1 MYSPLFENSPFCSE
15 GLTSILLSDLLSPD
29 SMVAICSSRQFL
41 LGGTV
46 SLINL
51 CCDSLTERLLKS
63 GDEAFDVHYLKYHN
77 AFHGGRCLV
86 SSPTAAESLKCDGV
100 QFTGSTEF
108 FFVGSLMLRV
118 SLYPC
123 LRMKNETQQRY
134 RNILKIIKNASED
147 RSTPLPTHIKT
158 QGKNVVSAMV
168 GWNAFM
174 RDEMFVIPIT
184 KFALLQLQWLRAA
197 SRANHGSNLIL
208 IPEWLCKEP
217 SLWITEAA
225 HTFSHL
231 LKPHQ
236 AEAAVECATE
246 LLQVGTKMNHADG
259 ASFSPIVVHD
269 LVKIIVAFVHAGVH
283 KAKVKQ
289 AHKGRSRRALHSN
302 NQDATEEDDRH
313 LNIYHSFDH
322 DDLGVAVF
330 TNQLVLTNLCPTLLQ
345 AFCALDVIEGLD
357 VDREHGFD
365 KFQAKGEIADLLL
378 WLIGHPNGLCMQSIA
393 QLPSQP
399 LVRFAKSLSAAI
411 GYIFDDALH
420 RLSDVAGAAK
430 NDSLDDFI
438 ESQSNLAASR
448 LHMSRIYL
456 LLLCKLSKQP
466 NIARCVAGRADESA
480 ALDMATMLVHFIDKL
495 TCTAGGTNPDL
506 DPCLESSS
514 QILAEL
520 PNLAEDD
527 VSNKCFDL
535 LRARQEWDATYGFD
549 ISIFCHQLFALAT
562 CWDRS
567 VDASSGIIDALS
579 ANEDLDV
586 NRLRNIYR
594 RLIQEDMAMEDTS
607 EAILRHDGLI
617 RRYGYHRFKLLARRE
632 ETDEEAQ
639 DHVKD
644 MGLKQQARQ
653 DQMSHDD
660 ISLVA
665 SYDHINAFLNKLER
679 RMEERNASYTNVT
692 TTEVGRME
700 ETILSGN
707 SVLTEAQYCSN
718 LSFWVISS
726 EPFRSMHDESS
737 FAHYYDAIA
746 RSGVMSCSGKAMVKE
761 ARRCHTT
768 LPVPHPNSAAF
779 CCFAEERMDLCRSII
794 TGPVDTPYS
803 LGIFIFD
810 VFFPADYPSIAPL
823 VTFMT
828 TGGGQTRFNPNL
840 YQDGKVCLSLLG
852 TWHASDESQKWN
864 PEVSSLAQVLLSIQ
878 TQLLVTEPY
887 FNEPGYDQTKGTFA
901 GREGSKRYNCVLRL
915 ATLRHAI
922 IGYLR
927 EPPNGFA
934 EVSKRHFSMSR
945 KRIVVQAKRWM
956 LEAKGTSLFGRFER
970 AYADIIT
977 LLDTECMQSFP
988 ALPPLTDDVEAL
1000 MTLDSNFVAL
1010 CRVQHVVDDEDDTKP
1025 AARQQEVAAHAT
1037 TVGNGETGMPNVAA
1051 GVVEGSGGTFTNII
1065 HSHVSDPDEAAIVT
1079 PTSNANFYNPWADP
1093 NSCANVITG
1102 QVTGP
1107 TSDYD
1112 SDGSLY
1118 L

>member
-1 MYSPLFENSPFCSE
+1 VTIFVPFFSHSPICSE
-15 GLTSILLSDLLSPD
+15 GLASILLSDLLSPD
-29 SMVAICSSRQFL
+29 SLIATCSTRQFL

-51 CCDSLTERLLKS
+51 CCDSLTERLLKR
-63 GDEAFDVHYLKYHN
+63 GDGAFDVHYLKHYN
-77 AFHGGRCLV
+77 AFDGERCLI
-86 SSPTAAESLKCDGV
+86 SSATAAKSLKCVAV

-123 LRMKNETQQRY
+123 LRMKNEFRQRY
-134 RNILKIIKNASED
+134 RKILKTLEAASKD
-147 RSTPLPTHIKT
+147 RTTPLPMHLKAH
-158 QGKNVVSAMV
+158 GKNAVSAMV

-174 RDEMFVIPIT
+174 QDETFVKAIT
-184 KFALLQLQWLRAA
+184 KFALLQLQWLRTI
-197 SRANHGSNLIL
+197 SKANNGSNLII

-217 SLWITEAA
+217 SLWIAQAA
-225 HTFSHL
+225 LTFSHL

-246 LLQVGTKMNHADG
+246 LLKVGTKMNHTDG
-259 ASFSPIVVHD
+259 AAFSPIVVHD

-289 AHKGRSRRALHSN
+289 AGKGRSRRALRPN
-302 NQDATEEDDRH
+302 NQDATDEDDRH
-313 LNIYHSFDH
+313 LDIYHSFDH

-330 TNQLVLTNLCPTLLQ
+330 TNHLVLTNLCPTLLQ
-345 AFCALDVIEGLD
+345 TFCALDVIEGLD

-393 QLPSQP
+393 QLPAKP
-399 LVRFAKSLSAAI
+399 LVRFAKSVSAAF
-411 GYIFDDALH
+411 GFIFDDALH
-420 RLSDVAGAAK
+420 RLSDVAGAEK
-430 NDSLDDFI
+430 NKADSHLEDFI
-438 ESQSNLAASR
+438 NSQSKGAASR

-466 NIARCVAGRADESA
+466 FIARCVAGSADESA
-480 ALDMATMLVHFIDKL
+480 ALDLATMLVHFIDKL
-495 TCTAGGTNPDL
+495 TCAAGGTNPDL
-506 DPCLESSS
+506 DPCTELSS
-514 QILAEL
+514 QILAQL
-520 PNLAEDD
+520 PILAEED

-535 LRARQEWDATYGFD
+535 LRARQKWDATYGFD
-549 ISIFCHQLFALAT
+549 ISIFCHQLLALAT

-567 VDASSGIIDALS
+567 VDASSGIIEALS

-586 NRLRNIYR
+586 SRLRNIYQ
-594 RLIQEDMAMEDTS
+594 RLIQEDMAIEDTS

-617 RRYGYHRFKLLARRE
+617 RRYGYHKFELLAPRE
-632 ETDEEAQ
+632 ENDDEAH
-639 DHVKD
+639 DHGEN
-644 MGLKQQARQ
+644 MELKQQARQ
-653 DQMSHDD
+653 DQMDHQD

-665 SYDHINAFLNKLER
+665 SYDDINAFLDKLER
-679 RMEERNASYTNVT
+679 RVEERNSSSTTVT
-692 TTEVGRME
+692 TTEVGKME
-700 ETILSGN
+700 GAILFGD
-707 SVLTEAQYCSN
+707 SVLTEEQYGSN
-718 LSFWVISS
+718 LSFWLISS
-726 EPFRSMHDESS
+726 EPFRSIHDESS

-746 RSGVMSCSGKAMVKE
+746 RSGGMTGSGKSMVKE

-779 CCFAEERMDLCRSII
+779 CCFGEERMDLCRSII

-803 LGIFIFD
+803 LGLFVFD
-810 VFFPADYPSIAPL
+810 VFFPATYPSIAPL

-864 PEVSSLAQVLLSIQ
+864 PQVSSLAQVLLSIQ

-901 GREGSKRYNCVLRL
+901 GREGSKRYNSVLRL

-927 EPPNGFA
+927 DPPNGFA
-934 EVSKRHFSMSR
+934 EVAKRHFSMSR

-956 LEAKGTSLFGRFER
+956 LEAKGTPLFARFEK
-970 AYADIIT
+970 AYADIVT
-977 LLDTECMQSFP
+977 LLNTESMHSFP
-988 ALPPLTDDVEAL
+988 ALPPLADDVEAL

-1010 CRVQHVVDDEDDTKP
+1010 CRGHVDDTP
-1025 AARQQEVAAHAT
+1025 PSARQRVAHAT
-1037 TVGNGETGMPNVAA
+1037 VGNRVTVMPNGAQGTGTIA
-1051 GVVEGSGGTFTNII
+1051 GVIA
-1065 HSHVSDPDEAAIVT
+1065 SHVSGPDEAATAV
-1079 PTSNANFYNPWADP
+1079 PTSGANYNPWADP
-1093 NSCANVITG
+1093 NSYADAMG
-1102 QVTGP
+1102 QEMGETF
-1107 TSDYD
+1107 DYDSD